1 MVDDASIKFC
11 PNCGDPV
18 SPTDAFCGRC
28 GTNISVQAPPTLP
41 YSPPRKRSRAAGPIV
56 FIVVFIVLMLVM
68 LNLPHSF
75 LNEGGSSDTNG
86 AANSSYSSGNGTRSI
101 TWKYD
106 GDTYTLKFSIDQAKY
121 LNYVNNPVA
130 RRMTSNNDY
139 ALGLQFI
146 TSNDSLILSI
156 AAQLSSLKDQAGLD
170 RSGEANLA
178 LSFVQTIPYAFDNVT
193 YGKEDY
199 WAFPVETL
207 YHYQGDCEDKSFLY
221 TSIME
226 DLNYDCAL
234 LFFSDHV
241 AVGVAFSSVPGGT
254 YYAVNSV
261 QYYYSETTSIGWTV
275 GEKPEDYGDSHVIV
289 V

>member
-1 MVDDASIKFC
+1 
-11 PNCGDPV
+11 
-18 SPTDAFCGRC
+18 
-28 GTNISVQAPPTLP
+28 
-41 YSPPRKRSRAAGPIV
+41 V

-68 LNLPHSF
+68 LNLPHSL

-170 RSGEANLA
+170 RSGRPTWRSR
-178 LSFVQTIPYAFDNVT
+178 SFRRYPM
-193 YGKEDY
+193 
-199 WAFPVETL
+199 P
-207 YHYQGDCEDKSFLY
+207 S
-221 TSIME
+221 
-226 DLNYDCAL
+226 
-234 LFFSDHV
+234 
-241 AVGVAFSSVPGGT
+241 
-254 YYAVNSV
+254 
-261 QYYYSETTSIGWTV
+261 TTSPMGRRTIGPSRSRRSIITRGTV
-275 GEKPEDYGDSHVIV
+275 RTNRSSIPPSWRT
-289 V
+289 